1 MQSDEDNATADPEQ
15 IEILEGLIARMRAS
29 AIHTG
34 IRDDELQDLDRVA
47 AGELIE
53 QLRRRLGELQD

>member
-1 MQSDEDNATADPEQ
+1 
-15 IEILEGLIARMRAS
+15 MRAS